1 MKRNNLLYNLVM
13 SVCALAVCGGCTE
26 DPVSDQTVN
35 SEGLTLEINVGD
47 TPAASV
53 STRGANDVSL
63 NESNVN
69 TVDVFFMKDD
79 QVEHYVKSN
88 VVNGKATLAN
98 GTWKE
103 SYTGIYDVYVLA
115 NKHDYDNPSTTDVET
130 DLSWV
135 NNKTQLLALTDT
147 DTNVAKAEDEDY
159 GSTKYSGKT
168 FLMDGSISWNADDA
182 EANAV
187 IEVSLVH
194 ASAKLTV
201 NLTYTEEFLTEGR
214 KIVSVSKKLV
224 HYVQDVKAFTEGGAL
239 ALTEVQGE
247 STSDGFSLANF
258 TNGENLSRRD
268 KLYAYSYPNEWG
280 ADIAE
285 RETYFL
291 INIPYSENDELRQ
304 NYYKVPVRI
313 SGNASELKLDRNM
326 EYTVN
331 VTVDRV
337 GNESIDEPVPLK
349 PTFSVA
355 TWKPVDINVD
365 GDTPNY
371 LVVSD
376 KELEMHNEEDV
387 AITFFSSSPIHVE
400 IVSAYFV
407 NKSGDEVSVKNDRL
421 ISTAYDELSLTG
433 EITVHSDIPKNVTAR
448 YITLKVTNEDEPTPL
463 TQEIKIIQYPLEY
476 ISGVPGWYSTRDK
489 FTATWQDHLDGKSF
503 SSPPSVSNTVF
514 SSKVYESPYIYT
526 YVVKG
531 SGWYGDNP
539 PFTIELGSSQGE
551 SKSNN
556 RMYLVQITST
566 SSGHTVARPTME
578 GTGDDIVTQ
587 SNEENNRLVSPVFM
601 LASQL
606 GTVTASGWSTAQ
618 EHCKQYVEWAK
629 YPDGVTRKFADW
641 RLPTFSELQII
652 AQYQKEQ
659 PEVMD
664 EVLGGEYYWSA
675 YKNYCII
682 RVYEGNSLWGEYT
695 DKWEPEPSNE
705 QSDCFIRCIRDVTPE
720 DLEEFRAHG
729 IQ

>member
-103 SYTGIYDVYVLA
+103 SYTGTYDVYVLA

-147 DTNVAKAEDEDY
+147 DTNVAKAEDEYY

-168 FLMDGSISWNADDA
+168 FLMDGSISWNADVA

-247 STSDGFSLANF
+247 STSDGFSLANI
-258 TNGENLSRRD
+258 TNGEDLSRTD

-291 INIPYSENDELRQ
+291 INIPYSENDEPRQ

-376 KELEMHNEEDV
+376 KEIEMHNEEDV

-407 NKSGDEVSVKNDRL
+407 NKSGDEVSVKNDGL

-433 EITVHSDIPKNVTAR
+433 EITVHSNIPKNVTAR

-476 ISGVPGWYSTRDK
+476 IVGVPGKYATRDDFSNNTYINYRDK
-489 FTATWQDHLDGKSF
+489 IGLN
-503 SSPPSVSNTVF
+503 SSPDVNLTF
-514 SSKVYESPYIYT
+514 GETGDGFWDRAYYTFYSKVYESGTIYRVSS
-526 YVVKG
+526 YWFWSKYYLNRG
-531 SGWYGDNP
+531 SQNAEDQN
-539 PFTIELGSSQGE
+539 
-551 SKSNN
+551 NN
-556 RMYLVQITST
+556 RMYMVQITST
-566 SSGHTVARPTME
+566 SSNYTVARPATKMDN
-578 GTGDDIVTQ
+578 GQLITVSD
-587 SNEENNRLVSPVFM
+587 EENNQLVSPYFM

-606 GTVTASGWSTAQ
+606 GVITSTNRGGSWTGAQ
-618 EHCKQYVEWAK
+618 DHCKYYVEVIEYEDNK
-629 YPDGVTRKFADW
+629 EVRILDDW
-641 RLPTFSELQII
+641 RLPTEAELDII
-652 AQYQKEQ
+652 AKYQDEQ
-659 PEVMD
+659 PDIMD
-664 EVLGGEYYWSA
+664 NVLIGKRYWTALNNHYYTVKKGS
-675 YKNYCII
+675 
-682 RVYEGNSLWGEYT
+682 T
-695 DKWEPEPSNE
+695 DATGV
-705 QSDCFIRCIRDVTPE
+705 RCIRDVTPE
-720 DLEEFRAHG
+720 DLKEFRAHG